1 MNQREQIEK
10 VLDDQVRPM
19 LKAHGGDVKLIEVK
33 DGVVFVNL
41 LGACVGCPSA
51 DLSTKGFIEDTL
63 KAATPEIQ
71 KVELEQNI
79 DPEMVALARKILHS
93 GGGR

>member
-10 VLDDQVRPM
+10 ILDEQVRPM
-19 LKAHGGDVKLIEVK
+19 LKAHSGDVKLIEVK
-33 DGVVFVNL
+33 NGVVFVNL

-51 DLSTKGFIEDTL
+51 DLGTKGFIEDTL
-63 KAATPEIQ
+63 KAAAPEIQ

-93 GGGR
+93 GGDR